1 MCGWSRLPVIVTHRF
16 KLLNGWSRL
25 PVIVTHRFKLLN
37 VFVEQTK
44 RSVQLRAGFAAPF
57 EQILN
62 KGRLN
67 RVEMLNKAY

>member
-1 MCGWSRLPVIVTHRF
+1 MQICQVALLRKMVMCGWSRLPVIVTHR
-16 KLLNGWSRL
+16 S
-25 PVIVTHRFKLLN
+25 KLLN